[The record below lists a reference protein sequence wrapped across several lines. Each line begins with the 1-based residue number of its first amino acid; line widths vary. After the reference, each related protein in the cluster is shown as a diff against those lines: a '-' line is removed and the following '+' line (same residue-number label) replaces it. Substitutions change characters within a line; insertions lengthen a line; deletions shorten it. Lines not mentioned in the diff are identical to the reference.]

1 MLHHVVSG
9 MVTQRTCLFQLSNRS
24 HLLVTA
30 YAPPVLIACSINT
43 LYLHFIVSEDALSA
57 LSLSTVQALIS
68 QLFNEA
74 SLLLPICYNGCCA
87 ARTMLCD
94 LTYNSYLW
102 FSLSHFLSLA
112 PPPPTCSCPCRAA
125 ASVVLQ
131 QAKTP
136 AGEVFPRR
144 EDENRGNAR

>member
-112 PPPPTCSCPCRAA
+112 PPSPPSNMQLPLPCCSERRSS
-125 ASVVLQ
+125 AS
-131 QAKTP
+131 
-136 AGEVFPRR
+136 
-144 EDENRGNAR
+144 